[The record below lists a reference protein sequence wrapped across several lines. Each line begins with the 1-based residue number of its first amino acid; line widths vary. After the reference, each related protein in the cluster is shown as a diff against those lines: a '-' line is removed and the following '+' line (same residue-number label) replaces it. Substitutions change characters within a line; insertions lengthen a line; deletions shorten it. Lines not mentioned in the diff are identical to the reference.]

1 MSCCTCHL
9 GTDLLIKQQTKAV
22 TLYNEMSQDCAII
35 RGDAERVWKKRSLVV
50 ALSTLRISG
59 VVSVY

>member
-1 MSCCTCHL
+1 
-9 GTDLLIKQQTKAV
+9 LLIKQQTKAV